1 MLWEKVTVIGFTLLL
16 QFGLLAVIDHD
27 GPGLSWWIWLPGS
40 HWAVLEVSCWETT
53 KAARPDV
60 SAGAPAVVCSARQSA
75 PSSSRVWRTHDSGLS
90 VICSAKA
97 RRRDVT
103 RPAFPPD
110 LSLSPVKEFVF
121 TKFTAR
127 KLHRTEKVQR
137 LAFWNLQVIR
147 VKPSQVSRQCEFK
160 CPIPTKTQNSVSLPT
175 YVII

>member
-40 HWAVLEVSCWETT
+40 HRAVLEVSCWETT

-90 VICSAKA
+90 VICWASPG
-97 RRRDVT
+97 RTTWRD
-103 RPAFPPD
+103 PAFPAR
-110 LSLSPVKEFVF
+110 SLQRKSWSSRNSQDVKRFRDYLEIGILQFASNTVRSRHFAWQSPKIS
-121 TKFTAR
+121 
-127 KLHRTEKVQR
+127 QR
-137 LAFWNLQVIR
+137 
-147 VKPSQVSRQCEFK
+147 
-160 CPIPTKTQNSVSLPT
+160 SVN
-175 YVII
+175 